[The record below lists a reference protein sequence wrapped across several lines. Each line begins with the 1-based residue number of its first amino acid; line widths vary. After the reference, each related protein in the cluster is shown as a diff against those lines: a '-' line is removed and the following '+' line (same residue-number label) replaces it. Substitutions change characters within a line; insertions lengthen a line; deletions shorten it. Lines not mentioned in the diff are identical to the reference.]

1 MRHLWSL
8 LAGLVAA
15 PLAWLLL
22 AAGQH
27 RSQEIVDGWTAA
39 NRFDTGELIGPGLFL
54 LGAGVVLGLVATLRW
69 SPVGPLVAAVL
80 FLTPAVLM
88 FIDPLWALSRVDG
101 QVKLF
106 GQDLALSGPAE
117 NGTLLVLG
125 GLLLMAVFSKRR
137 WQRWPAAEAAA
148 PVADG
153 GDTAGVAGDAGPAGD
168 TGEAGEA
175 GEAGTAEAAASG
187 SETADG
193 ASTPEPASTT
203 NSA

>member
-27 RSQEIVDGWTAA
+27 RSQEIVDGWVEA
-39 NRFDTGELIGPGLFL
+39 NRFDTGELIAPGLFL

-69 SPVGPLVAAVL
+69 SPVGPLVAGVL

-88 FIDPLWALSRVDG
+88 FIDPLWTLS
-101 QVKLF
+101 QVAARWELA
-106 GQDLALSGPAE
+106 GQDLALRAPAE

-125 GLLLMAVFSKRR
+125 GLLVMAVFSKRR
-137 WQRWPAAEAAA
+137 WQRWPVAEAAA
-148 PVADG
+148 TEADG
-153 GDTAGVAGDAGPAGD
+153 GDA
-168 TGEAGEA
+168 E
-175 GEAGTAEAAASG
+175 TAETADATASG
-187 SETADG
+187 SETSAD
-193 ASTPEPASTT
+193 ASTPEPATT
-203 NSA
+203 PTSA

>member
-69 SPVGPLVAAVL
+69 SPVGPLVAGVL

-88 FIDPLWALSRVDG
+88 FIDPLWTLSRV
-101 QVKLF
+101 QAQWELL
-106 GQDLALSGPAE
+106 GQDLALRAPAE

-125 GLLLMAVFSKRR
+125 ALLLMAVFSRRR
-137 WQRWPAAEAAA
+137 WQRWPAAA
-148 PVADG
+148 
-153 GDTAGVAGDAGPAGD
+153 
-168 TGEAGEA
+168 AGEA
-175 GEAGTAEAAASG
+175 GASGDAGGSQPAEATASG
-187 SETADG
+187 SETTAD
-193 ASTPEPASTT
+193 ASPAEAEPAGATT
-203 NSA
+203 SA